1 MRLCSVAPPIRV
13 PYSSFSILEAMLRI
27 VPRAYNNMRP
37 DELTYPCLCVHRKL
51 VFTVENQWD
60 LAGAT
65 ADGHRTGVLQE
76 LKIIDGTG
84 REWAVQLPP
93 ERHPISLFCGVLW
106 ARLTRRVPRRVP
118 LELDVTGKSWTVYQ
132 IRQLLIIDSQRQG
145 PINRVRSKELSERI
159 DAARTPA
166 EILRLIAS
174 QTSNT
179 SMREW

>member
-1 MRLCSVAPPIRV
+1 
-13 PYSSFSILEAMLRI
+13 
-27 VPRAYNNMRP
+27 
-37 DELTYPCLCVHRKL
+37 
-51 VFTVENQWD
+51 
-60 LAGAT
+60 
-65 ADGHRTGVLQE
+65 
-76 LKIIDGTG
+76 
-84 REWAVQLPP
+84 
-93 ERHPISLFCGVLW
+93 
-106 ARLTRRVPRRVP
+106 